1 MMDKFYGIKLYLIMF
16 KMLEEKK
23 IKRIDKK
30 FATKV

>member
-23 IKRIDKK
+23 IKRIG
-30 FATKV
+30 FAEKVT